1 MDKASDILK
10 RVRRIELRAR
20 HLATENFAG
29 QYQSGFRGQG
39 LDFDDFRE
47 YMPGDDPRFIDWKVT
62 ARMNSLCPPFP
73 GGTGTGRHSGGGRQ
87 RLHALRLL
95 RGPRLQTGLC
105 GGSSG
110 SARLQ
115 RCPERRQMRP
125 PHLREQPLPLHP
137 PAKGVKQTLRIVR
150 EIVASK
156 TMEPTR
162 TFPM

>member
-62 ARMNSLCPPFP
+62 ARMNSPLSAVSGRNGNRPSFWRRTSAAPCTTPP
-73 GGTGTGRHSGGGRQ
+73 
-87 RLHALRLL
+87 
-95 RGPRLQTGLC
+95 PRPASPNWTM
-105 GGSSG
+105 
-110 SARLQ
+110 
-115 RCPERRQMRP
+115 RR
-125 PHLREQPLPLHP
+125 
-137 PAKGVKQTLRIVR
+137 K
-150 EIVASK
+150 
-156 TMEPTR
+156 
-162 TFPM
+162 